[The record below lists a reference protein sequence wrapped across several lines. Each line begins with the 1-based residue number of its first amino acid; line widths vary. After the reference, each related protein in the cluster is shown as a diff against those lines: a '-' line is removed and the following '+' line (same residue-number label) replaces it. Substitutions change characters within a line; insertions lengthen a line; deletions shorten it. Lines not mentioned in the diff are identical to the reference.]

1 MPFTHGIVVF
11 GETGVYA
18 EDSPKHLERVFVAIL
33 RHQKLGALRKEAETD
48 DADQR
53 WHSAEGQ
60 ENPPGIVHESTV
72 PNGK

>member
-11 GETGVYA
+11 GETGVHA
-18 EDSPKHLERVFVAIL
+18 EDSPKNLERVLVAIL
-33 RHQKLGALRKEAETD
+33 RHQKLGTLRKEAETD

-53 WHSAEGQ
+53 WQSAERQ